1 MAKRPTKS
9 WAPSWKQDREK
20 GVRAIQHNLSRIVNE
35 AQRGAEAWTVEEARI
50 RVAAIRAELEEA
62 EATLERYQERE
73 AA

>member
-1 MAKRPTKS
+1 M
-9 WAPSWKQDREK
+9 
-20 GVRAIQHNLSRIVNE
+20 RAIQHNLSRIVNE